1 MYQHNIKEKRV
12 KTSMKAAMQYQN
24 KTPEEIVCQ
33 YKMRLRTK
41 QGLLILILLL
51 YIIINIKGIWWS
63 DDGMADVLLKLFIL
77 IVITFPINVWISGDF
92 MSLNL
97 ILNQDC
103 DPVTYV
109 RVMRLLEKVHKRKRS
124 AVAIRINEASGLM
137 WSGQF
142 SDALALAEPLR
153 KYKLSVNYQISLLNI
168 RFNCYKKMEDLE
180 RAMQVKHEAEVL
192 ISSFTKASLQR
203 TGQELLNVMDASLAL
218 WRGDHETYRRMEE
231 ARSARYT
238 AKIQKV
244 VSAVCLADVDIACGE
259 LKNAGIHLEYA
270 IQEGG
275 TLYVV
280 EDARRMLA
288 ELTQKERMKGTGYG
302 EGTVKI

>member
-1 MYQHNIKEKRV
+1 
-12 KTSMKAAMQYQN
+12 MKAAMQYQN
-24 KTPEEIVCQ
+24 KTPEEIVRQ
-33 YKMRLRTK
+33 YKKRLRAK

-51 YIIINIKGIWWS
+51 HIIINIRGIWWG
-63 DDGMADVLLKLFIL
+63 DDGMADVLLKLLIL
-77 IVITFPINVWISGDF
+77 IAVTFPINVWISWDF

-97 ILNQDC
+97 ILNQNC

-109 RVMRLLEKVHKRKRS
+109 QVLCLLEKVHKRKRS
-124 AVAIRINEASGLM
+124 AVAIRINEAAGLM

-192 ISSFTKASLQR
+192 VSSFKKASLQR

-238 AKIQKV
+238 AKLQKV
-244 VSAVCLADVDIACGE
+244 VSVVCLADVDIACGE
-259 LKNAGIHLEYA
+259 LKNAKTHLEYA

-280 EDARRMLA
+280 EDTRRMLA
-288 ELTQKERMKGTGYG
+288 ELTQKEQG
-302 EGTVKI
+302 

>member
-1 MYQHNIKEKRV
+1 
-12 KTSMKAAMQYQN
+12 MKAAMQYQN
-24 KTPEEIVCQ
+24 KTPEEIVRQ
-33 YKMRLRTK
+33 YKKRLRAK
-41 QGLLILILLL
+41 QGLLILIFLL
-51 YIIINIKGIWWS
+51 YVIVGIRGIWWG
-63 DDGMADVLLKLFIL
+63 DDGMPDVLLKLFIL
-77 IVITFPINVWISGDF
+77 IVITFPINIWISWDF
-92 MSLNL
+92 MSLNM

-109 RVMRLLEKVHKRKRS
+109 QVMRLLEKVHKRKRS

-153 KYKLSVNYQISLLNI
+153 KYKLSVNYQISFLNI

-192 ISSFTKASLQR
+192 VSSFKKASLQR

-238 AKIQKV
+238 AKLQKV
-244 VSAVCLADVDIACGE
+244 VSVVCLADVDIACGE
-259 LKNAGIHLEYA
+259 LKNAKTHLEYA

-280 EDARRMLA
+280 EDTRRMLA
-288 ELTQKERMKGTGYG
+288 ELTQKEQG
-302 EGTVKI
+302 

>member
-1 MYQHNIKEKRV
+1 
-12 KTSMKAAMQYQN
+12 MKAAMQYQN

-302 EGTVKI
+302 ERTVKI

>member
-1 MYQHNIKEKRV
+1 
-12 KTSMKAAMQYQN
+12 MKAAMQYQN
-24 KTPEEIVCQ
+24 KTPEEIVRQ
-33 YKMRLRTK
+33 YKKRLRAK
-41 QGLLILILLL
+41 QGLIILILLL
-51 YIIINIKGIWWS
+51 HIIINIRGIWWG
-63 DDGMADVLLKLFIL
+63 DDGMADVLLKLLIL
-77 IVITFPINVWISGDF
+77 IAVTFPINVWISWDF
-92 MSLNL
+92 MSLNM

-103 DPVTYV
+103 DPATYV
-109 RVMRLLEKVHKRKRS
+109 QVLRLLEKVHKRKRS
-124 AVAIRINEASGLM
+124 AVAIRINEAAGLM

-192 ISSFTKASLQR
+192 VSSFKKASLQR

-238 AKIQKV
+238 AKLQKV
-244 VSAVCLADVDIACGE
+244 VSVVCLADVDIACGE
-259 LKNAGIHLEYA
+259 LKNAKTHLEYA

-280 EDARRMLA
+280 EDTRRMLA
-288 ELTQKERMKGTGYG
+288 ELTQKEQG
-302 EGTVKI
+302 

>member
-1 MYQHNIKEKRV
+1 
-12 KTSMKAAMQYQN
+12 MKASMQYQN
-24 KTPEEIVCQ
+24 KTPEEIVRQ
-33 YKMRLRTK
+33 YKKRLRAK
-41 QGLLILILLL
+41 QRLLILLFLL
-51 YIIINIKGIWWS
+51 YVIVGIRGIWWG
-63 DDGMADVLLKLFIL
+63 DDGMPDVLLKLFIL
-77 IVITFPINVWISGDF
+77 IVITFPINIWISWDF
-92 MSLNL
+92 MSLNM

-109 RVMRLLEKVHKRKRS
+109 QVMRLLEKVHKRKRS

-192 ISSFTKASLQR
+192 VSSFKKASLQR

-231 ARSARYT
+231 ARRARYT
-238 AKIQKV
+238 AKLQKV
-244 VSAVCLADVDIACGE
+244 VSAVCLADIDIACGE
-259 LKNAGIHLEYA
+259 LKNAKTNLEYA

-288 ELTQKERMKGTGYG
+288 ELTQKEQG
-302 EGTVKI
+302 

>member
-1 MYQHNIKEKRV
+1 
-12 KTSMKAAMQYQN
+12 MKAVMQYQN
-24 KTPEEIVCQ
+24 KTPEEIVRQ
-33 YKMRLRTK
+33 YKKRFRAK
-41 QGLLILILLL
+41 QGLLILICLL
-51 YIIINIKGIWWS
+51 YVIVSIRGIWRAN
-63 DDGMADVLLKLFIL
+63 DNMTDILLKLLLL
-77 IVITFPINVWISGDF
+77 IVITFPINVWISWDF

-97 ILNQDC
+97 ILNQNC

-109 RVMRLLEKVHKRKRS
+109 QVMRLLEKVHKRKRS
-124 AVAIRINEASGLM
+124 AMAIRINEASGLM

-192 ISSFTKASLQR
+192 VSSFTKASLQR
-203 TGQELLNVMDASLAL
+203 TGQELLDVMDASLAL

-259 LKNAGIHLEYA
+259 LKNAKTHLEYA

-288 ELTQKERMKGTGYG
+288 ELTQKEQHP
-302 EGTVKI
+302 

>member
-1 MYQHNIKEKRV
+1 
-12 KTSMKAAMQYQN
+12 MKAAMQYQN
-24 KTPEEIVCQ
+24 KTPEEIVRQ
-33 YKMRLRTK
+33 YKKRLRAK

-51 YIIINIKGIWWS
+51 HIIINIRGIWWG
-63 DDGMADVLLKLFIL
+63 DDGMPDVLLKLFIL
-77 IVITFPINVWISGDF
+77 IVITFPINIWISWDF

-97 ILNQDC
+97 ILNQNC

-109 RVMRLLEKVHKRKRS
+109 QVLRLLEKVHKRKRS

-238 AKIQKV
+238 AKLQKV
-244 VSAVCLADVDIACGE
+244 VSVVCLADVDIACGE
-259 LKNAGIHLEYA
+259 LKNAKTHLEYA

-288 ELTQKERMKGTGYG
+288 ELTQKEQG
-302 EGTVKI
+302 

>member
-1 MYQHNIKEKRV
+1 
-12 KTSMKAAMQYQN
+12 MKAAMQYQN
-24 KTPEEIVCQ
+24 KTPEEIVRQ
-33 YKMRLRTK
+33 YKKRLRAK
-41 QGLLILILLL
+41 QGLIILILLL
-51 YIIINIKGIWWS
+51 HIIINIRGIWWG
-63 DDGMADVLLKLFIL
+63 DDGMADVLLKLLIL
-77 IVITFPINVWISGDF
+77 IAVTFPINVWISWDF

-97 ILNQDC
+97 ILNQNC

-109 RVMRLLEKVHKRKRS
+109 QVLRLLEKVHKRKRS

-192 ISSFTKASLQR
+192 VSSFKKASLQR

-238 AKIQKV
+238 AKLQKV
-244 VSAVCLADVDIACGE
+244 VSVVCLADVDIACGE
-259 LKNAGIHLEYA
+259 LKNAKTHLEYA

-280 EDARRMLA
+280 EDTRRMLA
-288 ELTQKERMKGTGYG
+288 ELTQKEQG
-302 EGTVKI
+302 

>member
-1 MYQHNIKEKRV
+1 
-12 KTSMKAAMQYQN
+12 MKAAMQYQN

-51 YIIINIKGIWWS
+51 YIIVNINGIWWG
-63 DDGMADVLLKLFIL
+63 DDGMADILLKLFIL

-109 RVMRLLEKVHKRKRS
+109 QVMRLLKKVHKRKRS

-153 KYKLSVNYQISLLNI
+153 KYKLSGNYQISLLNI

-180 RAMQVKHEAEVL
+180 KAMQVKQEAEVL
-192 ISSFTKASLQR
+192 ASSFTKACKQKS
-203 TGQELLNVMDASLAL
+203 GQALLNVMDASLAL
-218 WRGDHETYRRMEE
+218 WRGG
-231 ARSARYT
+231 S
-238 AKIQKV
+238 
-244 VSAVCLADVDIACGE
+244 
-259 LKNAGIHLEYA
+259 
-270 IQEGG
+270 
-275 TLYVV
+275 
-280 EDARRMLA
+280 
-288 ELTQKERMKGTGYG
+288 
-302 EGTVKI
+302 

>member
-1 MYQHNIKEKRV
+1 
-12 KTSMKAAMQYQN
+12 MKAAMQYQN
-24 KTPEEIVCQ
+24 KTPEEIVRQ
-33 YKMRLRTK
+33 YKKRLRAK
-41 QGLLILILLL
+41 QGLLILIFLL
-51 YIIINIKGIWWS
+51 YVIVGIRGIWWG
-63 DDGMADVLLKLFIL
+63 DDGMPDVLLKLFIL
-77 IVITFPINVWISGDF
+77 IVITFPINIWISWDF
-92 MSLNL
+92 MSLNM

-109 RVMRLLEKVHKRKRS
+109 QVMRLLEKVHKRKRS

-192 ISSFTKASLQR
+192 VSSFKKASLQR

-238 AKIQKV
+238 AKLQKV
-244 VSAVCLADVDIACGE
+244 VSVVCLADVDIACGE
-259 LKNAGIHLEYA
+259 LKNAKTHLEYA

-280 EDARRMLA
+280 EDTRRMLA
-288 ELTQKERMKGTGYG
+288 ELTQKEQG
-302 EGTVKI
+302 

>member
-1 MYQHNIKEKRV
+1 
-12 KTSMKAAMQYQN
+12 MKAAMQYQN
-24 KTPEEIVCQ
+24 KTPEEIVRQ
-33 YKMRLRTK
+33 YKKRLRAK
-41 QGLLILILLL
+41 QGLLILIFLL
-51 YIIINIKGIWWS
+51 YVIVGIRGLWWG
-63 DDGMADVLLKLFIL
+63 DDGMPDVLLKLFIL
-77 IVITFPINVWISGDF
+77 IVITFPINIWISWDF
-92 MSLNL
+92 MSLNM

-109 RVMRLLEKVHKRKRS
+109 QVMRLLEKVHKRKRS

-137 WSGQF
+137 WSGKF
-142 SDALALAEPLR
+142 SDALALAESLR

-192 ISSFTKASLQR
+192 VSSLTKASKQK

-238 AKIQKV
+238 AKLQKV
-244 VSAVCLADVDIACGE
+244 VSVVCLADVDIACGE
-259 LKNAGIHLEYA
+259 LKNAKTHLEYA

-288 ELTQKERMKGTGYG
+288 ELTQKEQG
-302 EGTVKI
+302 

>member
-1 MYQHNIKEKRV
+1 MYQHNVKEKRM
-12 KTSMKAAMQYQN
+12 KANMKAAMQYQN
-24 KTPEEIVCQ
+24 KTPEEIVRQ
-33 YKMRLRTK
+33 YKKRLRAK

-51 YIIINIKGIWWS
+51 HIIINIRGIWWG

-77 IVITFPINVWISGDF
+77 IAVTFPINVWISWDF

-97 ILNQDC
+97 ILNQNC
-103 DPVTYV
+103 DPATYV
-109 RVMRLLEKVHKRKRS
+109 QVLRLLEKVHKRKRS
-124 AVAIRINEASGLM
+124 AVAIRINEAAGLM

-192 ISSFTKASLQR
+192 VSSFKKASLQR

-238 AKIQKV
+238 AKLQKV
-244 VSAVCLADVDIACGE
+244 VSVVCLADVDIACGE
-259 LKNAGIHLEYA
+259 LKNAKTHLEYA

-288 ELTQKERMKGTGYG
+288 ELTQKEQG
-302 EGTVKI
+302 

>member
-1 MYQHNIKEKRV
+1 
-12 KTSMKAAMQYQN
+12 MKAAMQYQN
-24 KTPEEIVCQ
+24 KTPEEIVRQ
-33 YKMRLRTK
+33 YKKRLRAK
-41 QGLLILILLL
+41 QGLIILILLL
-51 YIIINIKGIWWS
+51 HIIINIRGIWWG
-63 DDGMADVLLKLFIL
+63 DDGMADVLLKLLIL
-77 IVITFPINVWISGDF
+77 IAVTFPINVWISWDF

-97 ILNQDC
+97 ILNQNC

-109 RVMRLLEKVHKRKRS
+109 QVLCLLEKIHKRKRS

-192 ISSFTKASLQR
+192 VSSFKKASLQR

-238 AKIQKV
+238 AKLQKV
-244 VSAVCLADVDIACGE
+244 VSVVCLADVDIACGE
-259 LKNAGIHLEYA
+259 LKNAKTHLEYA

-280 EDARRMLA
+280 EDTRRMLA
-288 ELTQKERMKGTGYG
+288 ELTQKEQG
-302 EGTVKI
+302 

>member
-1 MYQHNIKEKRV
+1 
-12 KTSMKAAMQYQN
+12 MKAAMQYQN
-24 KTPEEIVCQ
+24 KTPEEIVRQ
-33 YKMRLRTK
+33 YKKRLRAK

-51 YIIINIKGIWWS
+51 HIIINIRGIWWG
-63 DDGMADVLLKLFIL
+63 DDGMADVLLKLLIFIA
-77 IVITFPINVWISGDF
+77 VTFPINIWISWDF

-97 ILNQDC
+97 ILNQNC

-109 RVMRLLEKVHKRKRS
+109 QVLRLLEKVHKRKRS
-124 AVAIRINEASGLM
+124 ALAIRINEAAGLM

-192 ISSFTKASLQR
+192 VSSFTKASLQR

-238 AKIQKV
+238 AKLQKV
-244 VSAVCLADVDIACGE
+244 VSVVCLADVDIACGE
-259 LKNAGIHLEYA
+259 LKNAKTHLEYA

-288 ELTQKERMKGTGYG
+288 ELTQKEQG
-302 EGTVKI
+302 

>member
-1 MYQHNIKEKRV
+1 
-12 KTSMKAAMQYQN
+12 MKAAMQYQN
-24 KTPEEIVCQ
+24 KTPEEIVRQ
-33 YKMRLRTK
+33 YKKRLRAK
-41 QGLLILILLL
+41 QGLIILILLL
-51 YIIINIKGIWWS
+51 HIIINIRGIWWG
-63 DDGMADVLLKLFIL
+63 DDGMADVLLKLLIL
-77 IVITFPINVWISGDF
+77 IAVTFPINVWISWDF

-97 ILNQDC
+97 ILNQNC

-109 RVMRLLEKVHKRKRS
+109 QVLCLLEKVHKRKRS
-124 AVAIRINEASGLM
+124 AVAIRINEAAGLM

-192 ISSFTKASLQR
+192 VSSFKKASLQR

-238 AKIQKV
+238 AKLQKV
-244 VSAVCLADVDIACGE
+244 VSVVCLADVDIACGE
-259 LKNAGIHLEYA
+259 LKNAKTHLEYA

-280 EDARRMLA
+280 EDARRMLV
-288 ELTQKERMKGTGYG
+288 ELT
-302 EGTVKI
+302 

>member
-1 MYQHNIKEKRV
+1 
-12 KTSMKAAMQYQN
+12 MKAAMQYQN

-192 ISSFTKASLQR
+192 VSSFKKASLQR

-238 AKIQKV
+238 AKLQKV
-244 VSAVCLADVDIACGE
+244 VSVVCLADVDIACGE
-259 LKNAGIHLEYA
+259 LKNAKTHLEYA

-288 ELTQKERMKGTGYG
+288 ELTQKEQHP
-302 EGTVKI
+302 

>member
-1 MYQHNIKEKRV
+1 MYQHNVKEKRM
-12 KTSMKAAMQYQN
+12 KTNMKAAMQYQN
-24 KTPEEIVCQ
+24 KTPEEIVRQ
-33 YKMRLRTK
+33 YKKRLRAK

-51 YIIINIKGIWWS
+51 HIIINIRGIWWG
-63 DDGMADVLLKLFIL
+63 DDGMAEVLLKLFIL
-77 IVITFPINVWISGDF
+77 IAVTFPINVWISWDL

-97 ILNQDC
+97 ILNQNC

-109 RVMRLLEKVHKRKRS
+109 QVLRLLEKVHKRKRS

-153 KYKLSVNYQISLLNI
+153 KYKLSVNYQISFLNI

-192 ISSFTKASLQR
+192 VSSFKKASLQR

-218 WRGDHETYRRMEE
+218 WRGDYEAFRRMEE
-231 ARSARYT
+231 ARSAGYT
-238 AKIQKV
+238 AKLQKV
-244 VSAVCLADVDIACGE
+244 VSAVCLADVDIACNE
-259 LKNAGIHLEYA
+259 LKNARTHLEYA

-288 ELTQKERMKGTGYG
+288 EVTKKEQG
-302 EGTVKI
+302 

>member
-1 MYQHNIKEKRV
+1 
-12 KTSMKAAMQYQN
+12 MKAAMQYQN

-124 AVAIRINEASGLM
+124 AVAIRINEAAGLM

-192 ISSFTKASLQR
+192 VSSFKKASLQR

-238 AKIQKV
+238 AKLQKV

-259 LKNAGIHLEYA
+259 LKNAKTHLEYV
-270 IQEGG
+270 IREGG

-280 EDARRMLA
+280 EDARRMLT
-288 ELTQKERMKGTGYG
+288 ELTQKEQG
-302 EGTVKI
+302 

>member
-1 MYQHNIKEKRV
+1 
-12 KTSMKAAMQYQN
+12 MKAAMQYQN
-24 KTPEEIVCQ
+24 KTPEEIVRQ
-33 YKMRLRTK
+33 YKKRLRTK

>member
-1 MYQHNIKEKRV
+1 
-12 KTSMKAAMQYQN
+12 MKAAMQYQN

-168 RFNCYKKMEDLE
+168 RFNCYRKMEDLE

-192 ISSFTKASLQR
+192 VSSFTKASLQR
-203 TGQELLNVMDASLAL
+203 TGQELLDVMDASLAL

-259 LKNAGIHLEYA
+259 LKNAGIRLEYA

>member
-1 MYQHNIKEKRV
+1 
-12 KTSMKAAMQYQN
+12 MKAAMQYQN
-24 KTPEEIVCQ
+24 KTPEEIVRQ
-33 YKMRLRTK
+33 YKKRLRAK

-51 YIIINIKGIWWS
+51 YVIVGIRGIWWG

-77 IVITFPINVWISGDF
+77 IAVTFPINIWISWGF

-97 ILNQDC
+97 ILNQNC

-109 RVMRLLEKVHKRKRS
+109 QVLRLLEKVHKRKRS

-192 ISSFTKASLQR
+192 VSSFTKASLQR

-259 LKNAGIHLEYA
+259 LKNARIHLEYA

-288 ELTQKERMKGTGYG
+288 ELMQKEQHP
-302 EGTVKI
+302 

>member
-1 MYQHNIKEKRV
+1 
-12 KTSMKAAMQYQN
+12 MKAAMQYQN
-24 KTPEEIVCQ
+24 KTPEEIVRQ
-33 YKMRLRTK
+33 YKKRLRAK

-51 YIIINIKGIWWS
+51 HIIINIRGIWWG
-63 DDGMADVLLKLFIL
+63 DDGMAEVLLKLFIL
-77 IVITFPINVWISGDF
+77 IAVTFPINVWISWDF

-97 ILNQDC
+97 ILNQNC

-109 RVMRLLEKVHKRKRS
+109 QVLRLLEKVHKRKRS
-124 AVAIRINEASGLM
+124 AVAVRINEASGLM

-142 SDALALAEPLR
+142 SDALALAEPLC

-192 ISSFTKASLQR
+192 VSSFKKASLQR

-238 AKIQKV
+238 AKLQKV
-244 VSAVCLADVDIACGE
+244 VSVVCLADVDIACGE
-259 LKNAGIHLEYA
+259 LKNAKTHLEYA

-288 ELTQKERMKGTGYG
+288 ELTQKEQG
-302 EGTVKI
+302 

>member
-1 MYQHNIKEKRV
+1 
-12 KTSMKAAMQYQN
+12 MKAAMQYQN
-24 KTPEEIVCQ
+24 KTPEEIVRQ
-33 YKMRLRTK
+33 YKKRLRAK

-51 YIIINIKGIWWS
+51 YVIVGIRGIWWG
-63 DDGMADVLLKLFIL
+63 DDGIADVLLELLIL
-77 IVITFPINVWISGDF
+77 IVITFPINVWISWDF
-92 MSLNL
+92 MSLNM
-97 ILNQDC
+97 ILSQDC

-109 RVMRLLEKVHKRKRS
+109 QVMRLLEKVHKRKRS

-137 WSGQF
+137 WSGKF
-142 SDALALAEPLR
+142 SDALALAESLR

-192 ISSFTKASLQR
+192 VSSLTKASKQK

-244 VSAVCLADVDIACGE
+244 VSVVCLADVDIACGE
-259 LKNAGIHLEYA
+259 LKNAKTHLEYA

-288 ELTQKERMKGTGYG
+288 ELAQKEQHP
-302 EGTVKI
+302 

>member
-1 MYQHNIKEKRV
+1 
-12 KTSMKAAMQYQN
+12 MKAAMQYQN

-168 RFNCYKKMEDLE
+168 RFNCYRKMEDLE

-192 ISSFTKASLQR
+192 VSSFTKASSQR

-288 ELTQKERMKGTGYG
+288 GLTQKERTKGTGYG

>member
-1 MYQHNIKEKRV
+1 
-12 KTSMKAAMQYQN
+12 MKAAMQYQN
-24 KTPEEIVCQ
+24 KTPEEIVRQ
-33 YKMRLRTK
+33 YKKRLRAK

-51 YIIINIKGIWWS
+51 HIIINIRGIWWG

-77 IVITFPINVWISGDF
+77 IAVTFPINIWISWDF

-97 ILNQDC
+97 ILNQNC

-109 RVMRLLEKVHKRKRS
+109 QVLRLLEKVHKRKRS

-192 ISSFTKASLQR
+192 VSSFKKASLQR

-218 WRGDHETYRRMEE
+218 WQGDHETYRRMEE

-280 EDARRMLA
+280 EDARRMLV
-288 ELTQKERMKGTGYG
+288 ELT
-302 EGTVKI
+302 

>member
-1 MYQHNIKEKRV
+1 
-12 KTSMKAAMQYQN
+12 MKAAMQYQN
-24 KTPEEIVCQ
+24 KTPEEIVRQ
-33 YKMRLRTK
+33 YKKRLRAK

-51 YIIINIKGIWWS
+51 HIIINIRGIWWG
-63 DDGMADVLLKLFIL
+63 DDGMADVLLKLLIFIA
-77 IVITFPINVWISGDF
+77 VTFPINIWISWDF

-97 ILNQDC
+97 ILNQNC

-109 RVMRLLEKVHKRKRS
+109 QVLRLLEKVHKRKRS
-124 AVAIRINEASGLM
+124 ALAIRINEAAGLM

-192 ISSFTKASLQR
+192 VSSFKKASLQR

-238 AKIQKV
+238 AKLQKV
-244 VSAVCLADVDIACGE
+244 VSVVCLADVDIACGE
-259 LKNAGIHLEYA
+259 LKNAKTHLEYA

-288 ELTQKERMKGTGYG
+288 ELTQKEQG
-302 EGTVKI
+302 

>member
-1 MYQHNIKEKRV
+1 M
-12 KTSMKAAMQYQN
+12 
-24 KTPEEIVCQ
+24 P
-33 YKMRLRTK
+33 
-41 QGLLILILLL
+41 
-51 YIIINIKGIWWS
+51 
-63 DDGMADVLLKLFIL
+63 DVLLKLFIL
-77 IVITFPINVWISGDF
+77 IVITFPINIWISWDF

-109 RVMRLLEKVHKRKRS
+109 QVMRLLEKVHKRKRS

-142 SDALALAEPLR
+142 SDALALAEPLC

-192 ISSFTKASLQR
+192 VSSFTKASLQR

-238 AKIQKV
+238 AKLQKV
-244 VSAVCLADVDIACGE
+244 VSAVCLADIDIACGE
-259 LKNAGIHLEYA
+259 LKNAKTHLEYA

-280 EDARRMLA
+280 EDTRRMLA
-288 ELTQKERMKGTGYG
+288 ELTQKEQG
-302 EGTVKI
+302 

>member
-1 MYQHNIKEKRV
+1 
-12 KTSMKAAMQYQN
+12 MKATMQYQN
-24 KTPEEIVCQ
+24 KTPEEIVRQ
-33 YKMRLRTK
+33 YKKRLRAK

-51 YIIINIKGIWWS
+51 HIIINIRGIWWG
-63 DDGMADVLLKLFIL
+63 DDGMADVLLKLLIL
-77 IVITFPINVWISGDF
+77 IAVTFPINVWISWDF

-97 ILNQDC
+97 ILNQNC

-109 RVMRLLEKVHKRKRS
+109 QVLCLLEKVHKRKRS
-124 AVAIRINEASGLM
+124 AVAIRINEAAGLM

-192 ISSFTKASLQR
+192 VSSFKKASLQR

-238 AKIQKV
+238 AKLQKV
-244 VSAVCLADVDIACGE
+244 VSVVCLADVDIACGE
-259 LKNAGIHLEYA
+259 LKNAKTHLEYA

-280 EDARRMLA
+280 EDTRRMLA
-288 ELTQKERMKGTGYG
+288 ELTQKEQG
-302 EGTVKI
+302 

>member
-1 MYQHNIKEKRV
+1 
-12 KTSMKAAMQYQN
+12 MKAAMQYQN
-24 KTPEEIVCQ
+24 KTPEEIVRQ
-33 YKMRLRTK
+33 YKKRLRAK

-51 YIIINIKGIWWS
+51 HIIINIRGIWWG
-63 DDGMADVLLKLFIL
+63 DDGMADVLLKLLIFIA
-77 IVITFPINVWISGDF
+77 VTFPINIWISWDF

-97 ILNQDC
+97 ILNQNC

-109 RVMRLLEKVHKRKRS
+109 QVLRLLEKVHKRKRS
-124 AVAIRINEASGLM
+124 ALAIRINEAAGLM

-192 ISSFTKASLQR
+192 VSSFKKASLQR
-203 TGQELLNVMDASLAL
+203 TGQELLNVMDSSLAL
-218 WRGDHETYRRMEE
+218 WRGDHETFRRMEE
-231 ARSARYT
+231 VRSARYT

-244 VSAVCLADVDIACGE
+244 VSVVCLADVDIACGE
-259 LKNAGIHLEYA
+259 LKNAKTHLEYA

-288 ELTQKERMKGTGYG
+288 ELTQKEQG
-302 EGTVKI
+302 

>member
-1 MYQHNIKEKRV
+1 
-12 KTSMKAAMQYQN
+12 MKAAMQYQN
-24 KTPEEIVCQ
+24 KTPEEIVRQ
-33 YKMRLRTK
+33 YKKRLLAK
-41 QGLLILILLL
+41 QGLIILILLL
-51 YIIINIKGIWWS
+51 HIIINIRGIWWG
-63 DDGMADVLLKLFIL
+63 DDGMADVLLKLLIL
-77 IVITFPINVWISGDF
+77 IAVTFPINVWISWDF

-97 ILNQDC
+97 ILNQNC

-109 RVMRLLEKVHKRKRS
+109 QVLCLLEKVHKRKRS
-124 AVAIRINEASGLM
+124 AVAIRINEAAGLM

-168 RFNCYKKMEDLE
+168 RFNCYRKMEDLE

-192 ISSFTKASLQR
+192 VSSFKKASLQR

-238 AKIQKV
+238 AKLQKV
-244 VSAVCLADVDIACGE
+244 VSVVCLADVDIACGE
-259 LKNAGIHLEYA
+259 LKNAKTHLEYA

-280 EDARRMLA
+280 EDTRRMLA
-288 ELTQKERMKGTGYG
+288 ELTQKEQG
-302 EGTVKI
+302 

>member
-1 MYQHNIKEKRV
+1 
-12 KTSMKAAMQYQN
+12 MKAAMQYQN
-24 KTPEEIVCQ
+24 KTPEEIVRQ
-33 YKMRLRTK
+33 YKKRFRAK
-41 QGLLILILLL
+41 QGLLILICLL
-51 YIIINIKGIWWS
+51 YVIVSIRGIWRAN
-63 DDGMADVLLKLFIL
+63 DNMTDILLKLLLL
-77 IVITFPINVWISGDF
+77 IVITFPINVWISWDF

-97 ILNQDC
+97 ILNQNC

-109 RVMRLLEKVHKRKRS
+109 QVLRLLEKVHKRKRS

-153 KYKLSVNYQISLLNI
+153 KYKLSVNYQISFLNI
-168 RFNCYKKMEDLE
+168 RFNCYKKMEELE

-192 ISSFTKASLQR
+192 VSSFKKASLQR

-238 AKIQKV
+238 AKLQKV

-259 LKNAGIHLEYA
+259 LKNARIHLEYA

-280 EDARRMLA
+280 EDARRMLV
-288 ELTQKERMKGTGYG
+288 ELT
-302 EGTVKI
+302 

>member
-1 MYQHNIKEKRV
+1 
-12 KTSMKAAMQYQN
+12 MKAAMQYQN

-168 RFNCYKKMEDLE
+168 RFNCYRKMEDLE

-192 ISSFTKASLQR
+192 VSSFTKASLQR
-203 TGQELLNVMDASLAL
+203 TGQELLDVMDASLAL

-259 LKNAGIHLEYA
+259 LKNAGIHLEYV

>member
-1 MYQHNIKEKRV
+1 
-12 KTSMKAAMQYQN
+12 MKAAMQYQN
-24 KTPEEIVCQ
+24 KTPEEIVRQ
-33 YKMRLRTK
+33 YKKRLRAK

-51 YIIINIKGIWWS
+51 HIIINIRGIWWG